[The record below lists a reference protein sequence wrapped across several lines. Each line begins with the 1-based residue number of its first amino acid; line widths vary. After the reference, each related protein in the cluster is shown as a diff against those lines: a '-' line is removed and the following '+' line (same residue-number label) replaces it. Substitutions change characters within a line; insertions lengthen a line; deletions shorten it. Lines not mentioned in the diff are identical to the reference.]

1 MELPVR
7 TGWANAVFTVPG
19 IPNLVTGFHVP
30 KLSVIVPCHNVR
42 DFAPDM
48 LRSLARNAGPEK
60 EFLLVDDCSTDGTS
74 DMLRQAAEKLPRAT
88 VLTHETNQGI
98 SRARNTG
105 LERAS
110 GEYVT
115 FLDGDDWYAP
125 GYLDELTAA
134 IERLGCDFVRT
145 DHVQATGRER
155 VVRRAP
161 ARRRGVVLD
170 PRDGIAP
177 AEMATMVD
185 YPFVWAGI
193 FRRSMLE
200 QRDVRF
206 AARLRT
212 AEDRV
217 FTWQLYLRA
226 ASCATVGLHGVFYRR
241 GVTTSLTQIKDA
253 RQLDFIPAHDLIL
266 DEVAAHPQ
274 ADRFLPK
281 IVRTY
286 CAMIAFHAGN
296 ADGYEPSAAKR
307 LRREASAALRR
318 MPQDVL
324 RRTLS
329 EMNTE
334 RHTVLRGL
342 LRSGAGRKKV
352 AV

>member
-1 MELPVR
+1 
-7 TGWANAVFTVPG
+7 
-19 IPNLVTGFHVP
+19 
-30 KLSVIVPCHNVR
+30 
-42 DFAPDM
+42 M
-48 LRSLARNAGPEK
+48 LRSLTRNAGPEK
-60 EFLLVDDCSTDGTS
+60 EFLLVDDASTDGTS
-74 DMLRQAAEKLPRAT
+74 DMLRQAARELPHAT
-88 VLTHETNQGI
+88 VLTHETNRGI
-98 SRARNTG
+98 SQARNTG
-105 LERAS
+105 LAQAR
-110 GEYVT
+110 GDYVT

-125 GYLDELTAA
+125 GYLDELLVA

-170 PRDGIAP
+170 PREGIAP

-193 FRRSMLE
+193 YRRAMLE
-200 QRDVRF
+200 ERGLTF
-206 AARLRT
+206 AARLKT

-241 GVTTSLTQIKDA
+241 GVSTSLTQIKDA

-266 DEVAAHPQ
+266 EEVAAHEQ

-296 ADGYEPSAAKR
+296 ADSYETAAAKR
-307 LRREASAALRR
+307 LRREASAALHR
-318 MPQDVL
+318 MPQHVL
-324 RRTLS
+324 RPTLS
-329 EMNTE
+329 EMNPE
-334 RHTVLRGL
+334 RRAVLRGL
-342 LRSGAGRKKV
+342 LGTARK
-352 AV
+352 AA

>member
-1 MELPVR
+1 M
-7 TGWANAVFTVPG
+7 
-19 IPNLVTGFHVP
+19 P

-60 EFLLVDDCSTDGTS
+60 EFLLVDDASTDGTS
-74 DMLRQAAEKLPRAT
+74 DMLRQAARELPRAT
-88 VLTHETNQGI
+88 VLSHATNQGI

-105 LERAS
+105 LAEAR
-110 GEYVT
+110 GDYVT

-125 GYLDELTAA
+125 GYLDDLLAA

-145 DHVQATGRER
+145 DHVQATGKDR

-193 FRRSMLE
+193 YRRSVLE
-200 QRDVRF
+200 ANELTF
-206 AARLRT
+206 AAQLKT

-226 ASCATVGLHGVFYRR
+226 ATCATVGLHGVFYRR
-241 GVTTSLTQIKDA
+241 GVSTSLTQIKDA

-266 DEVAAHPQ
+266 KEVAAHEQ

-296 ADGYEPSAAKR
+296 ADGYEAGAATR
-307 LRREASAALRR
+307 LRRESSAALRR

-324 RRTLS
+324 HSTLS
-329 EMNTE
+329 EMNPE
-334 RHTVLRGL
+334 RRAVLRGL
-342 LRSGAGRKKV
+342 LGSARK
-352 AV
+352 AA

>member
-1 MELPVR
+1 M
-7 TGWANAVFTVPG
+7 
-19 IPNLVTGFHVP
+19 P
-30 KLSVIVPCHNVR
+30 KLSVIVPCRNVQ

-48 LRSLARNAGPEK
+48 LRSLARNAGPGT
-60 EFLLVDDCSTDGTS
+60 EFLLVDDYSTDATS
-74 DMLRQAAEKLPRAT
+74 DILRQAERDLPQTT
-88 VLTHETNQGI
+88 VLAHETNRGI
-98 SRARNTG
+98 SQARNTG
-105 LERAS
+105 LEHAR

-125 GYLDELTAA
+125 GYLAELVAA

-145 DHVQATGRER
+145 DHVQATGRAR

-193 FRRSMLE
+193 YRRSMLE
-200 QRDVRF
+200 DRGLRF
-206 AARLRT
+206 APSLRT

-217 FTWQLYLRA
+217 FTWQLYLRS

-241 GVTTSLTQIKDA
+241 GVTTSLTQIKDE

-266 DEVAAHPQ
+266 EEVV
-274 ADRFLPK
+274 ADTDAERFLPK

-286 CAMIAFHAGN
+286 CAMIAFHAAN
-296 ADGYEPSAAKR
+296 ADGYEPGAARR
-307 LRREASAALRR
+307 LRREASAALAR
-318 MPQDVL
+318 MPQEVL
-324 RRTLS
+324 RRTLT

-334 RHTVLRGL
+334 RRAVLRAL
-342 LRSGAGRKKV
+342 LGPARK
-352 AV
+352 AAA

>member
-1 MELPVR
+1 M
-7 TGWANAVFTVPG
+7 
-19 IPNLVTGFHVP
+19 P
-30 KLSVIVPCHNVR
+30 KLSVIVPCRNVQ

-60 EFLLVDDCSTDGTS
+60 EFLLVDDCSTDATPEI
-74 DMLRQAAEKLPRAT
+74 LRRAADELPGAKLLR
-88 VLTHETNQGI
+88 HETNRGI
-98 SRARNTG
+98 SQARNTG
-105 LERAS
+105 LEHAR

-125 GYLDELTAA
+125 GYLDELTDA

-185 YPFVWAGI
+185 YPFVWAAVY
-193 FRRSMLE
+193 RRSVLE
-200 QRDVRF
+200 ELDLRF
-206 AARLRT
+206 EAPLRT

-217 FTWQLYLRA
+217 FIWKLYLRA

-266 DEVAAHPQ
+266 DEVCAHPD
-274 ADRFLPK
+274 AARFLPK

-296 ADGYEPSAAKR
+296 AHEYEATAAKR
-307 LRREASAALRR
+307 LRREAAAALRR

-324 RRTLS
+324 RSTLR
-329 EMNTE
+329 ELNPE
-334 RHTVLRGL
+334 RRGVLRGL
-342 LRSGAGRKKV
+342 LGSARK
-352 AV
+352 AAA